1 MTTSLA
7 GGLAA
12 AAFLFSGCGKSQQNP
27 PGAPPPPVSVNVPK
41 LRDTCASGDAAV
53 RDGAT
58 RTIMALRVN
67 NYAAV
72 LSELEKL
79 AANPTLT
86 ELQKQA
92 VKEVT
97 EQVKTNLAL
106 ALPTP
111 GQ

>member
-1 MTTSLA
+1 M
-7 GGLAA
+7 
-12 AAFLFSGCGKSQQNP
+12 
-27 PGAPPPPVSVNVPK
+27 SVNVPK

-53 RDGAT
+53 QGGTKRV
-58 RTIMALRVN
+58 IMALRVN
-67 NYAAV
+67 NYAAA

-86 ELQKQA
+86 EPQKQA

-97 EQVKTNLAL
+97 EQVKHNLAL
-106 ALPTP
+106 TLPAP